1 LHKQF
6 RQLLSDDESIF
17 KSISE
22 PMGIYQL
29 RTNIKPAA
37 LPKRS
42 LTALLLLITASVSQA
57 QQSSSTGTIQGR
69 VTSREGSATIR
80 LEKTSTGAIAN
91 RDGEFTLADV
101 PVGTYTLTVTYVGHS
116 PYSTSVEVNAGAVT
130 RLQIILDE
138 RPSGTVVV
146 TAPRSAY
153 RVPTSSTA
161 TKTSTRLIETPASVQ
176 IITAEQLTDQR
187 ADRVNDAFDYMTG
200 VTQGGGTRAQS
211 YLLRGFAVDDR
222 FIPYQIDGISGG
234 VWRQHEPP
242 AALIEHIEYLKGPA
256 TTLYGV
262 TQLGGVLN
270 YITKKPKAMNEATIE
285 LRHSTYA
292 SQYSPLGAKNSISMT
307 ADMTG
312 PLTDDGGL
320 LYRLIGSHNNITT
333 FRQDIEESSLDLFP
347 SIAWNFSEATQVSF
361 SLNINVDKGRWDE
374 YLPVPDRD
382 LSKIPD
388 IRTRINEPTDYYW
401 DYGWGVGYIL
411 RHTLNENWTIR
422 SVARYTARIDGRR
435 LFEFGSLKADGRTLG
450 RSWRDQFNERY
461 YTYLD
466 ATIEG
471 KLLTGPL
478 SHTILGGATLGI
490 EDIHFDRR
498 NLKSDST
505 LDIDIYN
512 PIHNA
517 RPLLPVKPGFDRYFD
532 NDYIGAY
539 LQDQI
544 TIIEELQVVLGA
556 QFTQG
561 LITHEER
568 RSDLLFEKKNSG
580 ISPRAGL
587 VLLPLKDL
595 SVYASY
601 SSSFSPTNAERENA
615 EGNIDFDPELGKQ
628 IEFGAKTE
636 LFDGRIGITAAAF
649 QLDYTNALSQTGD
662 KNPNGNTV
670 WVQTG
675 ESRSKGVELDLAV
688 MPFDGLYVS
697 AGYGYTD
704 ARVVA
709 DEKASLIGQRL
720 PYVPYNTGN
729 FRATYRFGSTLQG
742 LKLGI
747 GMTGTD
753 ARPTEFPTSTGVI
766 FFLPSYT
773 RLDAFASYDFDR
785 ATIAINLNNM
795 TDEQYFASGGR
806 SRIVPGAPRMLRTT
820 LQMRL

>member
-1 LHKQF
+1 MNNHLRSTSNYCSWAK
-6 RQLLSDDESIF
+6 
-17 KSISE
+17 KSMAS
-22 PMGIYQL
+22 
-29 RTNIKPAA
+29 
-37 LPKRS
+37 
-42 LTALLLLITASVSQA
+42 ALLLLGVASASQA
-57 QQSSSTGTIQGR
+57 QQTPATGTIQGR
-69 VTSREGSATIR
+69 VTSREGAALGAATIR
-80 LEKTSTGAIAN
+80 LEKTSTGAIAD
-91 RDGEFTLADV
+91 RDGAFTLTNI
-101 PVGTYTLTVTYVGHS
+101 PVGNYTLTVTYVGHS
-116 PYSTSVEVNAGAVT
+116 PYSTSIDVAGGSIA

-176 IITAEQLTDQR
+176 VITAEQLSDQR

-200 VTQGGGTRAQS
+200 VTQGGGTRAQA

-242 AALIEHIEYLKGPA
+242 AAIIDRIEYLKGPA

-270 YITKKPKAMNEATIE
+270 YITKKPKAINEASIE
-285 LRHSTYA
+285 VRHSTYA
-292 SQYSPLGAKNSISMT
+292 SQFSPLGAKNSVSMT

-320 LYRLIGSHNNITT
+320 LYRVIGNHNNTTT
-333 FRQDIEESSLDLFP
+333 FRQDVEESSFDLFP
-347 SIAWNFSEATQVSF
+347 SVAWNVSEATQITF

-374 YLPVPDRD
+374 YLPVPNRD

-388 IRTRINEPTDYYW
+388 IRTRINEPADYYW
-401 DYGWGVGYIL
+401 DYGWGIGYML

-422 SVARYTARIDGRR
+422 SVARRTARIDGRQ
-435 LFEFGSLKADGRTLG
+435 LFEFAGLKSDGKTMKRN
-450 RSWRDQFNERY
+450 WRDQFNERY
-461 YTYLD
+461 YTYAD

-471 KLLTGPL
+471 KLATGSL

-498 NLKSDST
+498 NLQGDST

-512 PIHNA
+512 PLHGA
-517 RPLLPVKPGFDRYFD
+517 RQLLPPKPGFDRYFD

-544 TIIEELQVVLGA
+544 TIIEGLQVLLGA

-568 RSDLLFEKKNSG
+568 RGELLFNKKNSG

-587 VLLPLKDL
+587 VVMPIENF
-595 SVYASY
+595 SIYASY

-615 EGNIDFDPELGKQ
+615 EGNIDFKPELGKQ
-628 IEFGAKTE
+628 IEAGIKTE
-636 LFDGRIGITAAAF
+636 LLDGRIGLTAAVYNLA
-649 QLDYTNALSQTGD
+649 YTNALSQTGD

-688 MPFDGLYVS
+688 MPFDGVYLS

-709 DEKASLIGQRL
+709 DENAARVGQRL
-720 PYVPYNTGN
+720 PYVPYNAGN
-729 FRATYRFGSTLQG
+729 VRATYQFDGMLQG
-742 LKLGI
+742 IKIGVGI
-747 GMTGTD
+747 TGMD
-753 ARPTEFPTSTGVI
+753 ARPTEFRTSTGAI
-766 FFLPSYT
+766 FSLPSYT
-773 RLDAFASYDFDR
+773 RMDAFASYDFSR
-785 ATIAINLNNM
+785 ATLAVNINNLS
-795 TDEQYFASGGR
+795 DEQYFVSGGTA
-806 SRIVPGAPRMLRTT
+806 RIVPGAPRTVRTT
-820 LQMRL
+820 VQMRF

>member
-1 LHKQF
+1 MNNHLRSTSNYCSWAK
-6 RQLLSDDESIF
+6 
-17 KSISE
+17 KSMAS
-22 PMGIYQL
+22 
-29 RTNIKPAA
+29 
-37 LPKRS
+37 
-42 LTALLLLITASVSQA
+42 ALLLLGVASASQA
-57 QQSSSTGTIQGR
+57 QQTPATGTIQGR
-69 VTSREGSATIR
+69 VTSREGAALGAATIR
-80 LEKTSTGAIAN
+80 LEKTSTGAIAD
-91 RDGEFTLADV
+91 RDGAFTLTNI
-101 PVGTYTLTVTYVGHS
+101 PVGNYTLTVTYVGHS
-116 PYSTSVEVNAGAVT
+116 PYSTSIDVAGGSIA

-176 IITAEQLTDQR
+176 VITAEQLSDQR

-200 VTQGGGTRAQS
+200 VTQGGGTRAQA

-242 AALIEHIEYLKGPA
+242 AAIIDRIEYLKGPA

-270 YITKKPKAMNEATIE
+270 YITKKPKAINEASIE
-285 LRHSTYA
+285 VRHSTYA
-292 SQYSPLGAKNSISMT
+292 SQFSPLGAKNSVSMT

-312 PLTDDGGL
+312 PLTDDGGF
-320 LYRLIGSHNNITT
+320 LYRVIGNHNNTTT
-333 FRQDIEESSLDLFP
+333 FRQDVEESSFDLFP
-347 SIAWNFSEATQVSF
+347 SVAWNVSEATQITF

-374 YLPVPDRD
+374 YLPVPNRD

-388 IRTRINEPTDYYW
+388 IRTRINEPADYYW
-401 DYGWGVGYIL
+401 DYGWGIGYML

-422 SVARYTARIDGRR
+422 SVARRTARIDGRQ
-435 LFEFGSLKADGRTLG
+435 LFEFAGLKSDGKTMKRN
-450 RSWRDQFNERY
+450 WRDQFNERY
-461 YTYLD
+461 YTYAD

-471 KLLTGPL
+471 KLATGSL

-498 NLKSDST
+498 NLQGDST

-512 PIHNA
+512 PLHGA
-517 RPLLPVKPGFDRYFD
+517 RQLLPPKPGFDRYFD

-544 TIIEELQVVLGA
+544 TIIEGLQVLLGA

-568 RSDLLFEKKNSG
+568 RGELLFNKKNSG

-587 VLLPLKDL
+587 VVMPIENF
-595 SVYASY
+595 SIYASY

-615 EGNIDFDPELGKQ
+615 EGNIDFKPELGKQ
-628 IEFGAKTE
+628 IEAGIKTE
-636 LFDGRIGITAAAF
+636 LLDGRIGLTAAVYNLA
-649 QLDYTNALSQTGD
+649 YTNALSQTGD

-688 MPFDGLYVS
+688 MPFDGVYLS

-709 DEKASLIGQRL
+709 DENAARVGQRL
-720 PYVPYNTGN
+720 PYVPYNAGN
-729 FRATYRFGSTLQG
+729 VRATYQFDGMLQG
-742 LKLGI
+742 IKIGVGI
-747 GMTGTD
+747 TGMD
-753 ARPTEFPTSTGVI
+753 ARPTEFRTSTGAI
-766 FFLPSYT
+766 FSLPSYT
-773 RLDAFASYDFDR
+773 RMDAFASYDFSR
-785 ATIAINLNNM
+785 ATLAVNINNLS
-795 TDEQYFASGGR
+795 DEQYFVSGGTA
-806 SRIVPGAPRMLRTT
+806 RIVPGAPRTVRTT
-820 LQMRL
+820 VQMRF